1 MKMENLS
8 DFVLLL
14 LTIYPHNP
22 SDGEGT
28 LSAKTRHQ
36 SFEHWVLEV
45 LPWKKMEPDDFN
57 IHMHKS
63 NQHLNLKL

>member
-14 LTIYPHNP
+14 LTICPHNP

-36 SFEHWVLEV
+36 SFEQWVLEDEV
-45 LPWKKMEPDDFN
+45 LP
-57 IHMHKS
+57 
-63 NQHLNLKL
+63 